1 MARTVISVIQAQ
13 SKSATNYKS
22 PSRPASVLKS
32 SKNASSSSPAVA
44 SPSSTKLSFRARSL
58 PPKKIA
64 RVAKKLPKKE
74 QIDFESFQSN
84 RGERKLSVADGNSSD
99 IEFRSN
105 KVKKSTKETGG
116 IKSKYLTMIM
126 ESIYK
131 LQSKN
136 GSSRTVI
143 LNQLKLDY
151 SDVIGSNEANINLN
165 LKLALKLG
173 LDTEVLK
180 MARESGKGS
189 GSFKL
194 TKEAIKTVKQKI
206 TSNLSP
212 GVKKEVG
219 AKVKQ
224 STPRRK
230 NSTSNVFE
238 NMTVTTPDS
247 YVHMENVNKTQ
258 TSIIKGIKPVT
269 PVSEKVKTKPNT
281 DQRNSATNRFKP
293 YVNLEKV
300 SEEEIFASCA
310 SPRLRKLHPGQTST
324 PR

>member
-13 SKSATNYKS
+13 SKSTTNYKS
-22 PSRPASVLKS
+22 PLRPASALKS
-32 SKNASSSSPAVA
+32 SKNASSSAVSSPA
-44 SPSSTKLSFRARSL
+44 STKLSVRARSL

-84 RGERKLSVADGNSSD
+84 RGERRVSAVDGNSSD
-99 IEFRSN
+99 IEFRSSN

-269 PVSEKVKTKPNT
+269 PLSEKVKTKPNT

>member
-13 SKSATNYKS
+13 SKSTTNNYKS
-22 PSRPASVLKS
+22 PSRPASALKS
-32 SKNASSSSPAVA
+32 LNASSSALSSPA
-44 SPSSTKLSFRARSL
+44 SSKLSVRARSL

-84 RGERKLSVADGNSSD
+84 RGERKLSFADGNSSD
-99 IEFRSN
+99 VEFRSN
-105 KVKKSTKETGG
+105 KVKKSSKETGG
-116 IKSKYLTMIM
+116 IKSKYLSMIM

-165 LKLALKLG
+165 LKLALKMG

-194 TKEAIKTVKQKI
+194 TKEAIKTVKQKM
-206 TSNLSP
+206 TSNLPP

-219 AKVKQ
+219 ANVKQ

-247 YVHMENVNKTQ
+247 YVRMENLNQTQ
-258 TSIIKGIKPVT
+258 TSIIKGIKPV
-269 PVSEKVKTKPNT
+269 SEKVKTKPNANL
-281 DQRNSATNRFKP
+281 RNSATNRFKP

>member
-13 SKSATNYKS
+13 SKSTTNYKS
-22 PSRPASVLKS
+22 PLRPASALKS
-32 SKNASSSSPAVA
+32 SKNASSSAVSSSA
-44 SPSSTKLSFRARSL
+44 STKVSVRARSL

-165 LKLALKLG
+165 LKLALKMG

-212 GVKKEVG
+212 GVKQDVG
-219 AKVKQ
+219 AKVKH

-247 YVHMENVNKTQ
+247 YVRMENLNQTQ

-281 DQRNSATNRFKP
+281 DLRNSATNRFKP